1 MDTWILQMCRAKY
14 RNQVIAW
21 GLTAALGVAIAFV
34 NTRYIANFLRGP
46 FDVGAAELAQ
56 LGDVTT
62 APHYFV
68 KVAGTKALATGLQ
81 EVSVETESGVEKSRT
96 VTANYY
102 ALEVGNRLL
111 VVKSTGGTMRVAAGA
126 LAAMSPDLE
135 SNLFAS
141 PEMQSARS
149 HFYPFYLDAASS
161 FRAGGYWG
169 IGIGIA
175 LLSLLGWKARPAWH
189 GLQDASSHPLAA
201 RVGKWGSAVDTSA
214 AIEREWRPGQP
225 AHGQMDHHATLSRAV
240 GAVPLQRTAGRGSAV
255 GV

>member
-1 MDTWILQMCRAKY
+1 MRCTLGRATCAARRTPGTRSGQRRQMDSWIVEMWRAKY
-14 RNQVIAW
+14 RKQVIAW

-34 NTRYIANFLRGP
+34 NSRYIANFLRGP

-111 VVKSTGGTMRVAAGA
+111 VVKSTGSTMRVAAGA

-149 HFYPFYLDAASS
+149 HFYPFYLDPASS
-161 FRAGGYWG
+161 FRAGGYCG

-175 LLSLLGWKARPAWH
+175 LLSLLGWKAPPAWH
-189 GLQDASSHPLAA
+189 GLHAASSNPLAA
-201 RVGKWGSAVDTSA
+201 RVGKWGSAVEIGRASCR
-214 AIEREWRPGQP
+214 ER
-225 AHGQMDHHATLSRAV
+225 V
-240 GAVPLQRTAGRGSAV
+240 
-255 GV
+255 